1 MSSKLCEFISNHSF
15 LKLQNLRQCASLS
28 YYQFRRLIWDLLGG
42 HWVTLV
48 PKSTLS
54 KRSTMARI
62 GCARRSALAFNWAL
76 DEHCSVRSFPLL
88 QSIRFSTRNV
98 TPLHSAVQF
107 RTGNLTRI
115 EFAKA
120 AQLTEHG
127 MWHFWFHKFPTRL
140 LSGTFLVALVIGCAT
155 DSAKSD

>member
-1 MSSKLCEFISNHSF
+1 MHRSAITSSEDSSGICWVDIGLLWFPNPRNPKEA
-15 LKLQNLRQCASLS
+15 QTGNL
-28 YYQFRRLIWDLLGG
+28 
-42 HWVTLV
+42 
-48 PKSTLS
+48 
-54 KRSTMARI
+54 ARI